1 MALKP
6 RFWLAL
12 IALAVVPACSQPV
25 HISDSAPRAAET
37 LATVSGGGFPNL
49 RSVDGEAVPPNL
61 VAGRPDAIVAA
72 GGHSLVID
80 YQPCT
85 DANSCALTSVTAEV
99 VLEPGRDYDIRYRKD
114 GCSLWV
120 AVTAFVRKQETPCR
134 NYLWIE
140 DRGTGA
146 AVWGAAPSDS
156 RT

>member
-12 IALAVVPACSQPV
+12 IGLAVLPACSQPV
-25 HISDSAPRAAET
+25 HLPDGSPPLGGQS
-37 LATVSGGGFPNL
+37 ATVSGGGFPNL

-61 VAGRPDAIVAA
+61 VAGRPDAIVAP

-120 AVTAFVRKQETPCR
+120 AVTAFVRKQEMPCR
-134 NYLWIE
+134 TYLWIE

-146 AVWGAAPSDS
+146 AVWGVAPSDS